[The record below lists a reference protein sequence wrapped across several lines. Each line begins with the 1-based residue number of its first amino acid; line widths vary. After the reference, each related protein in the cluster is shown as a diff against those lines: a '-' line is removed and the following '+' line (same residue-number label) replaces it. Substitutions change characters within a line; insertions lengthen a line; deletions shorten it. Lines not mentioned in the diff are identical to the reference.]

1 MKTIKE
7 VMTFAGLIIL
17 LIFLTGCTGNASS
30 TSGNNAGAGHVIVG
44 PSPTPIPHTIVGTW
58 KVDYNGHTGTIKF
71 KPDSYMDIDV
81 SGYPGASIYYTG
93 ANNIY
98 YASYFTYSAQFK
110 YNPESDTITSDQYQG
125 VTLKRAL

>member
-1 MKTIKE
+1 MKFLIAIII
-7 VMTFAGLIIL
+7 VIFILFAGCI
-17 LIFLTGCTGNASS
+17 G
-30 TSGNNAGAGHVIVG
+30 SGQSVTQAKQYSVAVG
-44 PSPTPIPHTIVGTW
+44 PSPTTVPHTIIGTW
-58 KVDYNGHTGTIKF
+58 KIDYNGHTGTIKF

-93 ANNIY
+93 SNNVY

-125 VTLKRAL
+125 ITLKRLA